1 MNKACLIE
9 ALQYDD
15 GENGDGSESA
25 TASNVDGSDAE
36 AELGDGAYAADGG
49 DGGWVDVGI
58 ATSADGSKSVYDH
71 RIDGKW

>member
-49 DGGWVDVGI
+49 DGG
-58 ATSADGSKSVYDH
+58 
-71 RIDGKW
+71 